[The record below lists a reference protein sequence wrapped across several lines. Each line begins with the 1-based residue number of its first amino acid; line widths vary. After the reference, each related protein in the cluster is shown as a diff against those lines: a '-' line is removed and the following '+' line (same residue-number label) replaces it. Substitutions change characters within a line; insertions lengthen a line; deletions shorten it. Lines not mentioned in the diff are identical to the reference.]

1 MSIFILGKEHY
12 ISKSG
17 KEVFK
22 LHCGRVIC
30 SQEDGKEQAGM
41 SVFTAF
47 TNQNTY
53 DKLVCDLK
61 SDYDLA
67 VFFKEN
73 GFHNVYLKKGE

>member
-1 MSIFILGKEHY
+1 MNTFILGKEHY

-30 SQEDGKEQAGM
+30 SDEKDNEQIGL

-53 DKLVCDLK
+53 NNLVCDYSK
-61 SDYDLA
+61 DYDLA